1 MKPKNW
7 PSYMIEKKLAGGGIA
22 YYWNPPVRDVHAG
35 FKVGREPLGSDYG
48 AAIDRANFLNKH
60 LLAWRK
66 DRNATPDLDISARFG
81 TVDWWIE
88 RFMQTNAFRDL
99 SERSREDYREALDRL
114 ADLNTDLTDART
126 GKKGRVGELPV
137 ASLSPAAVDKLY
149 EMLRSNGAVRQ
160 ANYPIDVARRA
171 WKVVARKYPSEFFI
185 PNPANPRERIALNP
199 FVGLERAQSDG
210 TTLPA
215 TREQAYA
222 LSEALARLGHPALGA
237 VPIICLELLQR
248 PENVLAG
255 HLSWTD
261 YRPPKQPREI
271 RIDHKKTRQ
280 RIWQPLEDED
290 GQLLYPELE
299 AYLERVP
306 RLGVPIVLFEPLR
319 GPKNPETGLRT
330 PRLYSFEHARHL
342 VQKAR
347 KAAGLPA
354 HVTFAACRHG
364 GMTELGDAG
373 LTEAQVMALS
383 AHETPAAARI
393 YVKRTQLQRI
403 TAARKRRGFI
413 ERSA

>member
-1 MKPKNW
+1 
-7 PSYMIEKKLAGGGIA
+7 
-22 YYWNPPVRDVHAG
+22 
-35 FKVGREPLGSDYG
+35 
-48 AAIDRANFLNKH
+48 
-60 LLAWRK
+60 
-66 DRNATPDLDISARFG
+66 
-81 TVDWWIE
+81 
-88 RFMQTNAFRDL
+88 
-99 SERSREDYREALDRL
+99 
-114 ADLNTDLTDART
+114 
-126 GKKGRVGELPV
+126 
-137 ASLSPAAVDKLY
+137 
-149 EMLRSNGAVRQ
+149 MLRSKGAVRQ

-171 WKVVARKYPSEFFI
+171 WKIVARRYPSEFLI
-185 PNPANPRERIALNP
+185 PNPSSPRDRIALNP
-199 FVGLERAQSDG
+199 FVGLERVQSDG

-222 LSEALARLGHPALGA
+222 LSEALAGLGHPALGA

-261 YRPPKQPREI
+261 YRPQKRPLEI
-271 RIDHKKTRQ
+271 RIDHKKTRR
-280 RIWQPLEDED
+280 RIWQPLEDEE
-290 GQLLYPELE
+290 GQLLYPKLE
-299 AYLERVP
+299 AYLKRVP

-347 KAAGLPA
+347 KATGLPA

-364 GMTELGDAG
+364 GMTELGDVG
-373 LTEAQVMALS
+373 LTESQVMALS
-383 AHETPAAARI
+383 AHQTPAAARI

-403 TAARKRRGFI
+403 AAARKRRSFI

>member
-1 MKPKNW
+1 
-7 PSYMIEKKLAGGGIA
+7 MIEKQLANGGVG
-22 YYWNPPVRDVHAG
+22 YYWNPPLRDTRAG
-35 FKVGREPLGSDYG
+35 FKIGREAVGSDYS
-48 AAIDRANFLNKH
+48 AAVDRANFLNNY

-66 DRNATPDLDISARFG
+66 DRNVVPDLDLSARFG

-88 RFMQTNAFRDL
+88 RFMQTNAYKDL
-99 SERSREDYREALDRL
+99 SDRSKQDYREALNRL

-126 GKKGRVGELPV
+126 GKRGRVGELPV

-149 EMLRSNGAVRQ
+149 EMLRSGGAIRQ

-171 WKVVARKYPSEFFI
+171 WRVVARTYPSEFLI
-185 PNPANPRERIALNP
+185 PNPSNPRDRIALNP

-222 LSEALARLGHPALGA
+222 LSEALAGLGHPALGA

-255 HLSWTD
+255 YLSWTD
-261 YRPPKQPREI
+261 YRPPKRPLEI
-271 RIDHKKTRQ
+271 RIDHKKTKRS
-280 RIWQPLEDED
+280 IWQPLEDEE
-290 GQLLYPELE
+290 GQLLYPKLE
-299 AYLERVP
+299 AYLKRVP

-319 GPKNPETGLRT
+319 GPKNPDTGLRT

-373 LTEAQVMALS
+373 LTESQVMALS
-383 AHETPAAARI
+383 AHQTPAAARI

-403 TAARKRRGFI
+403 AAARKRRSFI